1 MVDLD
6 DPDVR
11 RMLTEMVTF
20 EIDQAAEFRKQG
32 QTIDAVLQ
40 LTEAE
45 KVSRALGMNES
56 AQRIRAMMNEIRG
69 E

>member
-11 RMLTEMVTF
+11 SMLKDLVAY
-20 EIDQAAEFRKQG
+20 EIDQATQYKQLG
-32 QTIDAVLQ
+32 QNLDAVLQ

-45 KVSRALGMNES
+45 KICHALSLTTRPVRS
-56 AQRIRAMMNEIRG
+56 AR
-69 E
+69 